1 MGKMNVTNDALL
13 AVFAEMIWDES
24 IRKQKEKELYQ
35 EIDDALAKGDQE
47 LFFALTS
54 ELIGLKTPN

>member
-1 MGKMNVTNDALL
+1 MGKMNTTNDALL
-13 AVFAEMIWDES
+13 AVFAEIIWDES
-24 IRKQKEKELYQ
+24 IRKQKEKELYL

-47 LFFALTS
+47 LFLALTS